1 MNSRPLLCL
10 VLALSSSAVQ
20 GDDQVRSTQEE
31 LRRRN
36 IFFGD
41 VDGRHTRELEEA
53 LKRYQSRK
61 GLAPTG
67 HEDRD
72 TLRSLGLAARDPGEP
87 PPKELEWPEEPVLK
101 SDIKID
107 VAATAE
113 QISTTSGV
121 SLSSLIPDRVGTS
134 SLSRRAD
141 NRRPSPSQQE
151 ASRPGRPLAGGAGF
165 SLNQNGKLQT
175 ELTTYLR
182 GYLQAVGHNR
192 LENEL
197 HYYADH
203 VDYLGNGVVD
213 RRIIE
218 QSLRRYYQHW
228 PSRSYSQTGPV
239 GYKVLSKRGE
249 IAVTFRTKFSLRNSK
264 SHVRGETENR
274 VVINAATSDPRIVS
288 IEERRIRH

>member
-1 MNSRPLLCL
+1 M
-10 VLALSSSAVQ
+10 
-20 GDDQVRSTQEE
+20 
-31 LRRRN
+31 RRRN

-72 TLRSLGLAARDPGEP
+72 TLRSLGLAAREPGEP
-87 PPKELEWPEEPVLK
+87 LPKELEWPEEPVLK
-101 SDIKID
+101 SDVKID

-121 SLSSLIPDRVGTS
+121 PLSSLIPDRAGTN
-134 SLSRRAD
+134 SLSRRAGSH
-141 NRRPSPSQQE
+141 RPSPSQPE
-151 ASRPGRPLAGGAGF
+151 SSPPGRQSTHAAGF
-165 SLNQNGKLQT
+165 SPGQNGKPQT
-175 ELTTYLR
+175 VLTAYLH
-182 GYLQAVGHNR
+182 GYLQAVSRNR
-192 LENEL
+192 LQDEL

-203 VDYLGNGVVD
+203 VEYLGNGVVD

-218 QSLRRYYQHW
+218 HSLRRYYQHW
-228 PSRSYSQTGPV
+228 PSRSYSQTGPI
-239 GYKVLSKRGE
+239 GFQMLPKRGE
-249 IAVTFRTKFSLRNSK
+249 IAMTFRTKFSLRNSK

-288 IEERRIRH
+288 IEERRVRR